1 MKITEAQRANSARAW
16 RNFVTNLEKNQKIYV
31 SREKIEKEN
40 EFFRQRIKELRCE
53 NEQLREKIKKLEVR
67 SASCNQK
74 A

>member
-1 MKITEAQRANSARAW
+1 MRITETQRANSARAW

-53 NEQLREKIKKLEVR
+53 NEQLQEKIRKLEVR